1 METRSALIQKDK
13 KNDRSSRTV
22 KKHDCSFITK
32 IPGYT
37 FNGSPVSS
45 RHSSSCSFARIV
57 CRTVVSG
64 RHHSNEIES
73 GFLGLVA
80 GRQIA
85 RDQHLNCWSFPPST
99 PPAPMSRHV
108 DIHTRVYYTQMCC
121 LPRVQ
126 SRLCGDHALVL
137 INCGY

>member
-1 METRSALIQKDK
+1 METRSALIQEDK

-99 PPAPMSRHV
+99 PHQPQCHV
-108 DIHTRVYYTQMCC
+108 TLIYTQEFIIRKCVVSASDH
-121 LPRVQ
+121 PEFRADYVGITH
-126 SRLCGDHALVL
+126 LC
-137 INCGY
+137 